1 MTLDASPRRPPLE
14 RLLVVGTSPL
24 AVRIA
29 EEVKAARPP
38 RHAYVG
44 AVGDVPA
51 GGLPAPLAPLLG
63 SLEALPSLLDAGRVD
78 RVIVALGEREGLPVR
93 RLLHARARGVRFDL
107 GHDVYERVTGKIA
120 IEELTPCDVIF
131 SPDRRATRDA
141 AAFAR
146 VGSVVVAALGLL
158 VLSPLLAA
166 FALAIRLDSP
176 GSILFVQ
183 DRVGLHGRPFRLFKF
198 RTMRGVARSPSEWVR
213 DNGYR
218 ITRVGRWLRRFRFDE
233 IPQLLNVL
241 RGDMNLVGPRPHPA
255 VNYPLLATV
264 MRNTPE
270 SGTDIPFYSL
280 RTLVRPGITGWAQI
294 RYGYANGVEEEV
306 EKLRYDLYYL
316 KHQSVW
322 LDLRILA
329 ETIGVV
335 LFGKTFDGA
344 TPETSRRRSGAVLM
358 FRKSQAHK

>member
-1 MTLDASPRRPPLE
+1 MTIDASPRRSPLE
-14 RLLVVGTSPL
+14 RVLVVGTTPL
-24 AVRIA
+24 AVRIV
-29 EEVKAARPP
+29 EEVKSENPP

-44 AVGDVPA
+44 AVGEIPP

-63 SLEALPSLLDAGRVD
+63 SIEALPRLLDAGVVD
-78 RVIVALGEREGLPVR
+78 RVVVALGDRDGLPVR
-93 RLLHARARGVRFDL
+93 RLLQARAQGVRFDWGQDL
-107 GHDVYERVTGKIA
+107 YERVTGKIA

-131 SPDRRATRDA
+131 SPDRSSTKA
-141 AAFAR
+141 AAAVAR
-146 VGSVVVAALGLL
+146 LGSVVVAGLGLL
-158 VLSPLLAA
+158 ALSPLLAA
-166 FALAIRLDSP
+166 LALAIRLDSP
-176 GSILFVQ
+176 GPIFFVQ
-183 DRVGLHGRPFRLFKF
+183 DRVGRHGRPFRLFKF
-198 RTMRGVARSPSEWVR
+198 RTMKGVTRSSSEWVR
-213 DNGYR
+213 DNGHR

-233 IPQLLNVL
+233 IPQLFNVL

-270 SGTDIPFYSL
+270 GGTDIPFYSL

-329 ETIGVV
+329 ETISVV
-335 LFGKTFDGA
+335 VVGKTFDGV
-344 TPETSRRRSGAVLM
+344 TPEKSRHRSGAVLM
-358 FRKSQAHK
+358 FRKNQAHK

>member
-1 MTLDASPRRPPLE
+1 M
-14 RLLVVGTSPL
+14 LV
-24 AVRIA
+24 
-29 EEVKAARPP
+29 
-38 RHAYVG
+38 
-44 AVGDVPA
+44 A
-51 GGLPAPLAPLLG
+51 G
-63 SLEALPSLLDAGRVD
+63 
-78 RVIVALGEREGLPVR
+78 I
-93 RLLHARARGVRFDL
+93 
-107 GHDVYERVTGKIA
+107 
-120 IEELTPCDVIF
+120 
-131 SPDRRATRDA
+131 
-141 AAFAR
+141 
-146 VGSVVVAALGLL
+146 GLL

-166 FALAIRLDSP
+166 IALAIRIDSRGP
-176 GSILFVQ
+176 ILFVQ
-183 DRVGLHGRPFRLFKF
+183 DRVGRHGRPFRLFKF
-198 RTMRGVARSPSEWVR
+198 RTMHVVARSTSEWVR
-213 DNGYR
+213 DNGHR

-329 ETIGVV
+329 DTIGVV
-335 LFGKTFDGA
+335 FFGKTFDG
-344 TPETSRRRSGAVLM
+344 TKPETSRHRSGAVLM
-358 FRKSQAHK
+358 FRKNQAHK